1 MAAAPAILTDRA
13 DRFRS
18 MRLAT
23 LATEKAQNKNLQ
35 TKKHMEREET
45 TRQQKVGR
53 QIQKDISDIFLK
65 EARHLVQGAMV
76 TVSKVRVSPDLTFA
90 KIYLSV
96 FPFDKGPAIAAVLKE
111 NASMIRYELGKRVK
125 NQLRTVPEIAFAI
138 DDSLE
143 YVDRIEKLIKE

>member
-1 MAAAPAILTDRA
+1 MD
-13 DRFRS
+13 
-18 MRLAT
+18 
-23 LATEKAQNKNLQ
+23 
-35 TKKHMEREET
+35 REET

-96 FPFDKGPAIAAVLKE
+96 FPFDKGPAILEALKE
-111 NASMIRYELGKRVK
+111 TASTIRYELGKRVK

>member
-1 MAAAPAILTDRA
+1 MD
-13 DRFRS
+13 
-18 MRLAT
+18 
-23 LATEKAQNKNLQ
+23 
-35 TKKHMEREET
+35 REES

-65 EARHLVQGAMV
+65 EARHLVQGSMV

-96 FPFDKGPAIAAVLKE
+96 FPFDRATAQLETLKE
-111 NASMIRYELGKRVK
+111 NTPMIRYELGKRVR

-143 YVDRIEKLIKE
+143 YVDRIEKLIHS

>member
-1 MAAAPAILTDRA
+1 
-13 DRFRS
+13 
-18 MRLAT
+18 
-23 LATEKAQNKNLQ
+23 
-35 TKKHMEREET
+35 MEREET

-53 QIQKDISDIFLK
+53 QIQKDISDILLK

-96 FPFDKGPAIAAVLKE
+96 FPFERSEAMLGALRE
-111 NASMIRYELGKRVK
+111 NSPKIRYELGRRVK
-125 NQLRTVPEIAFAI
+125 NQLRIVPEIAFAV

-143 YVDRIEKLIKE
+143 YVDRIERLIKE